1 MPWYIC
7 TPYPPDLELTKGFG
21 KFPILFFCCTDCN
34 NGVNFSD
41 HLQYVWEQAE
51 FDIIQRKTRISLHFH
66 FQKQQKKL
74 RHAFSY
80 SWRL

>member
-1 MPWYIC
+1 MENHIDSSI
-7 TPYPPDLELTKGFG
+7 TGVFSFLNDSDQL
-21 KFPILFFCCTDCN
+21 KFYL
-34 NGVNFSD
+34 SYR
-41 HLQYVWEQAE
+41 HSQYYWEQAE

-66 FQKQQKKL
+66 LQKQQRKL